1 MDGLRSNRAARV
13 YISLSRSPSF
23 SLPEEGKRE
32 REREGRQVGKRHVS
46 STKKKKKTKASDAF
60 SAARC
65 CGFK

>member
-1 MDGLRSNRAARV
+1 MDGLRFNRAARV

-23 SLPEEGKRE
+23 SLAEEGRE
-32 REREGRQVGKRHVS
+32 RERSEGRQVGKRHVS
-46 STKKKKKTKASDAF
+46 SRKKKKKTKASDAF